1 MLEDPFICG
10 LSRLCSRPAHRMKML
25 TCAQY
30 LPLSRRYLLQATLE
44 ANPRNSVI
52 GFHDNSSALR
62 GGPVTPTLPLV
73 PGAPSALA
81 PQKRDWDVLLTAE
94 THNFPCAVAPY
105 PGE

>member
-1 MLEDPFICG
+1 MVSQQQAP
-10 LSRLCSRPAHRMKML
+10 CS
-25 TCAQY
+25 
-30 LPLSRRYLLQATLE
+30 LQAPLD

-62 GGPVTPTLPLV
+62 GGQVTPTLPLV

-81 PQKRDWDVLLTAE
+81 PQQRDWDVLLTAE

-105 PGE
+105 PGMRFLWHGRVTR